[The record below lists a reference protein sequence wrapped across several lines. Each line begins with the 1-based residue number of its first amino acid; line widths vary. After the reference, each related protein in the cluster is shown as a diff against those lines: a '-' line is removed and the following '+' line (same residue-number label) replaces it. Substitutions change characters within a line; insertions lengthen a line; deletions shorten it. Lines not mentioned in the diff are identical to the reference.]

1 MKQVASDVTPAY
13 DLHPLTELMQDSMG
27 RNSKTLM
34 IACISPSEYDIAQTR
49 KTLDY
54 ALTTGTISNK
64 PATLGLNESFVTK
77 EEKQRLI
84 EEKAKEQKKQSE
96 QEEQEKKIKQ

>member
-1 MKQVASDVTPAY
+1 MKQVASNVTPAY

-54 ALTTGTISNK
+54 ALMTGTIKNK
-64 PATLGLNESFVTK
+64 PTSFAIDQSFVIK
-77 EEKQRLI
+77 EEK
-84 EEKAKEQKKQSE
+84 
-96 QEEQEKKIKQ
+96 